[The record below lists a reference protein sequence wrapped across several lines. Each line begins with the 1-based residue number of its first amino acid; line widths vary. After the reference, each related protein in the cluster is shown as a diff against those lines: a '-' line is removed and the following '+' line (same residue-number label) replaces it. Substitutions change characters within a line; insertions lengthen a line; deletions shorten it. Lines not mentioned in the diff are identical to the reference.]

1 MRLTKNNT
9 SAGINKR
16 NFTLLGDPALVLAFP
31 KNRIRVLTVNGTDIS
46 QATDTLK
53 ALGKVTITGMV
64 EDELGNPLPSFNGI
78 IYPTVYDKKSRIK
91 TLSNDGDP
99 VMTFNLRDRILY
111 KGKASVN
118 NGNFSVQFV
127 VPKDISYNYD
137 YGKLSFYAADN
148 MEDAS
153 GSSEQVII
161 GGSADSI
168 ANDSEGPEIKI
179 FMNDENFVFG
189 GMTDANPQL
198 LIFVSDSNG
207 INTIG
212 SGIGHDLTAIID
224 QKTKQTIVL
233 NDFYEADTDSY
244 QSGKIRYPLKS
255 LEAGQH
261 HLKIKVWDVYNN
273 SSEDYIEFVVNTE
286 SDLVLKHVLNYPNPF
301 TTHTQFFF
309 EHNQPDSD
317 LDVLIQV
324 FTVSGKLVKTLEQH
338 VSSTGYRSA
347 PIDWDGLDDFGSR
360 IGRGVYVYRVKVRTS
375 LGQTAEKFEKLV
387 ILK

>member
-1 MRLTKNNT
+1 MNW
-9 SAGINKR
+9 
-16 NFTLLGDPALVLAFP
+16 
-31 KNRIRVLTVNGTDIS
+31 
-46 QATDTLK
+46 AT
-53 ALGKVTITGMV
+53 
-64 EDELGNPLPSFNGI
+64 PCQRFNGI
-78 IYPTVYDKKSRIK
+78 IYPTVYDKKSEIK

-111 KGKASVN
+111 KGKASVK
-118 NGNFSVQFV
+118 GGDFSVKFI

-148 MEDAS
+148 SEDAS

-168 ANDSEGPEIKI
+168 ADDSDGPEIRI

-189 GMTDANPQL
+189 GMTDADPQL
-198 LIFVSDSNG
+198 LVYVSDSNG

-212 SGIGHDLTAIID
+212 SGIGHDLTAIVD
-224 QKTKQTIVL
+224 QQTNQTIVL

-261 HLKIKVWDVYNN
+261 HLKVKVWDVYNN
-273 SSEDYIEFVVNTE
+273 SSEEYIEFVVNTE

-309 EHNQPDSD
+309 EHNQPDMD
-317 LDVLIQV
+317 MDVLVQV
-324 FTVSGKLVKTLEQH
+324 FTVSGKLVKTIEQH
-338 VSSTGYRSA
+338 VTSTGYRSA
-347 PIDWDGLDDFGSR
+347 PIDWDGLDDFGSK
-360 IGRGVYVYRVKVRTS
+360 IGRGVYIYRVKVRTS

-387 ILK
+387 ILN

>member
-1 MRLTKNNT
+1 
-9 SAGINKR
+9 
-16 NFTLLGDPALVLAFP
+16 
-31 KNRIRVLTVNGTDIS
+31 VLTVNGTDIAQS
-46 QATDTLK
+46 TDTLK
-53 ALGKVTITGMV
+53 ALGKVAITGSV
-64 EDELGNPLPSFNGI
+64 EDELGNPMPGFNGI
-78 IYPTVYDKKSRIK
+78 IHPTIYDKKSEIK

-99 VMTFNLRDRILY
+99 VMTFSLHDRILY
-111 KGKASVN
+111 KGKASVT
-118 NGNFSVQFV
+118 GGKFSVEFI
-127 VPKDISYNYD
+127 VPKDIAYNYD

-148 MEDAS
+148 LEDAS
-153 GSSEQVII
+153 GSTDQVII

-168 ANDSEGPEIKI
+168 ASDAEGPEIQI
-179 FMNDENFVFG
+179 YMNDEHFVFG

-198 LIFVSDSNG
+198 LVYVSDSNG

-224 QKTKQTIVL
+224 QQTNKTIVL

-261 HLKIKVWDVYNN
+261 HLKVKVWDVYNN

-309 EHNQPDSD
+309 EHNQPDTD

-324 FTVSGKLVKTLEQH
+324 FTVSGKLVRTIEQH
-338 VSSTGYRSA
+338 VASTGYRSA

-360 IGRGVYVYRVKVRTS
+360 IGRGVYVYRLKVRTS

-387 ILK
+387 ILN